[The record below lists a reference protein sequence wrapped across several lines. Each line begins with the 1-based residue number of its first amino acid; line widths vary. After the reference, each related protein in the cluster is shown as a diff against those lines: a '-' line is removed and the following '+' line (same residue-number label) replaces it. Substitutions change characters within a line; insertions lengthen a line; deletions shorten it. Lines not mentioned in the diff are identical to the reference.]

1 MRIAKSVGAVA
12 AIGLLVAAC
21 GGSGTTPTQ
30 GPDGGGTPTQNTGG
44 GTPTQ
49 NTGGGGGGGGGST
62 GGGTGTIHLEVGGP
76 IQDTVDLPFFAIGS
90 RFGGPAGV
98 GLNFTTDGGG
108 AIASVTSPGSTTT
121 DTWTISLIN
130 DTMNA
135 NSSEC
140 TLSNWTVG
148 ATSASGTFDC
158 KNGFAIKVLGGDYL
172 TGVTM
177 KGNFTASQ

>member
-1 MRIAKSVGAVA
+1 VV
-12 AIGLLVAAC
+12 IGLLVAAC

-30 GPDGGGTPTQNTGG
+30 DPGGGGTPTQNPGG

-49 NTGGGGGGGGGST
+49 NPGGGGGST

-76 IQDTVDLPFFAIGS
+76 LQQSVDLPFFALGS
-90 RFGGPAGV
+90 RFGGTAGV
-98 GLNFTTDGGG
+98 ALNFTTDGSGS
-108 AIASVTSPGSTTT
+108 IASITSPGSTTS

-135 NSSEC
+135 NAAEC
-140 TLSNWTVG
+140 QLSNWTFG